1 MYHILTTKFNLMY
14 VLFVKC
20 THLQV
25 VSSPEGSV
33 SDTKQSHDAPDDS
46 NSTNTPT
53 DVTEGLSSKHSDSKE
68 HTKVSTSTD
77 GDDPEVRI
85 L

>member
-1 MYHILTTKFNLMY
+1 M
-14 VLFVKC
+14 
-20 THLQV
+20 QV

-33 SDTKQSHDAPDDS
+33 SDTKQSHDAQDDS
-46 NSTNTPT
+46 KSTNTPA

-77 GDDPEVRI
+77 GDDQEVRI
-85 L
+85 LKSDHTIAE